1 MLFVEFLELGYF
13 LLLLFVQAELLLVL
27 SEFLLG
33 SFEFLFVVGE
43 EGF

>member
-13 LLLLFVQAELLLVL
+13 LLLLLVQTELLLVL